1 MFICEVELSLDS
13 IQVYFYNAKTRQTTW
28 VKPEGQRV
36 MSQAEL
42 DQLLA
47 SQPGAP
53 TKVVS
58 PAATETMEEKAES
71 TESDSK
77 SPTETPAANY
87 NPYSFPPPSFGM
99 PFGALPPHLMPHMA
113 QMMQNGRH
121 TETSSCISSHESV
134 NMFRLPQL
142 RFYSSAS
149 ASAPLYDA
157 TIPQPTSRTSR
168 QIVRNTLHGTEK
180 S

>member
-1 MFICEVELSLDS
+1 
-13 IQVYFYNAKTRQTTW
+13 
-28 VKPEGQRV
+28 
-36 MSQAEL
+36 MSQTEL

-47 SQPGAP
+47 NQPGVP

-58 PAATETMEEKAES
+58 PAAAAATEAMEDKAES
-71 TESDSK
+71 TESESK

-121 TETSSCISSHESV
+121 TETSFSLTYISSHESV
-134 NMFRLPQL
+134 PMFRLSQL

-157 TIPQPTSRTSR
+157 TIPQPTSRSSW

-180 S
+180 SQIPISAYDDDEPFCSSSYGCN